1 MEYQH
6 LSGYG
11 EFIDQVE
18 HVRVGGLMEFYAD
31 ESKAIF
37 RVASPL
43 TPNHWEESIHR
54 RPSSISLI
62 RNQICML
69 REVSGVIDLGNERI
83 PNDILDMCLAC
94 GGVGWYEDDEGN
106 QITCTVC
113 DGEGWTEPVPVSAP

>member
-1 MEYQH
+1 MADHHH

-11 EFIDQVE
+11 EFIDKVE

-43 TPNHWEESIHR
+43 TPDHWEESIYHR
-54 RPSSISLI
+54 APSISLI

-69 REVSGVIDLGNERI
+69 REVSGVEDLGDARI
-83 PNDILDMCLAC
+83 PDDVLEMCLAC
-94 GGVGWYEDDEGN
+94 GGVGWNEDEDGN

-113 DGEGWTEPVPVSAP
+113 DGEGWTG